1 MTSRISKVSSINQ
14 AQARNI
20 GGTGFQHKKWSK
32 KCNFTVDAQ
41 IKSQL
46 RSPSSTRRKKEG
58 TVNQLEFQPSPRVAN
73 SSCDSR
79 RRLKYQADCK
89 QYRNYYECEYCPLK
103 SKDRSPLFFQVH
115 RAQSHLQVIHVN
127 LKKQSTSSKQ
137 MLVTYK
143 ETICWLHMSYLPTWL
158 DVKYCTDISDHRRAV
173 NGEPPN
179 D

>member
-1 MTSRISKVSSINQ
+1 MWRGGNSVSAHRVEKNATSQGMPKLNHSGDRHPQ
-14 AQARNI
+14 P
-20 GGTGFQHKKWSK
+20 GG
-32 KCNFTVDAQ
+32 
-41 IKSQL
+41 
-46 RSPSSTRRKKEG
+46 KKEG